1 MPIPI
6 GLDQCRRPDN
16 FTTQVALPE
25 HDWIHGVMM
34 LSINTA
40 PRYRMPDLLGACVSL
55 VLSESERQQMLVAF
69 MATEFVRRNRSIPL
83 RSCELWPLQAE
94 QLKAAQRAPW
104 NRFPNPMFGIEHV
117 MTGCVAVVRLLPDAQ
132 NLVLEQAR
140 DNFLARTAPTQAS
153 AN

>member
-6 GLDQCRRPDN
+6 GLDHCQRPDN

-34 LSINTA
+34 LPINTA
-40 PRYRMPDLLGACVSL
+40 PRYRMPDLLSACVSL
-55 VLSESERQQMLVAF
+55 VLNEPERQQRLVTF
-69 MATEFVRRNRSIPL
+69 MATEFVRRNRAIPL

-117 MTGCVAVVRLLPDAQ
+117 MTGCVAVVRLLPEAQ
-132 NLVLEQAR
+132 NFVLGQAR
-140 DNFLARTAPTQAS
+140 DNFLARTAPAQAS
-153 AN
+153 AS